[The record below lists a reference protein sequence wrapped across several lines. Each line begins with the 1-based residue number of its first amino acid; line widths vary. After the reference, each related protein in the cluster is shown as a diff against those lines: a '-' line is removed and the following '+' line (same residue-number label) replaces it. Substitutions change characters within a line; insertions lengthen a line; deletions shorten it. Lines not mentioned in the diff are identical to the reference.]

1 MHLCVQI
8 EGDEDIRSAIVEF
21 YKSRFSQDINTID
34 LSILDPIPKLIDN
47 VDNKALMVVPTIQKV
62 KDVALAQEIIYDIKK
77 PNREGN
83 VIMKIDMN
91 KEYDRMS
98 SHFMCSIMKKMRF
111 SEEWIYIVWNLI
123 SNMCYTTTLF

>member
-1 MHLCVQI
+1 
-8 EGDEDIRSAIVEF
+8 
-21 YKSRFSQDINTID
+21 
-34 LSILDPIPKLIDN
+34 
-47 VDNKALMVVPTIQKV
+47 MVVPTIQKV

-98 SHFMCSIMKKMRF
+98 SHFMCSVMRKMRF

>member
-34 LSILDPIPKLIDN
+34 LSILDLIPKPIDN

-77 PNREGN
+77 PNRGGN

>member
-34 LSILDPIPKLIDN
+34 LSILDLIPKPIDN

-98 SHFMCSIMKKMRF
+98 SHFMCSVMRKMRF

>member
-1 MHLCVQI
+1 
-8 EGDEDIRSAIVEF
+8 
-21 YKSRFSQDINTID
+21 
-34 LSILDPIPKLIDN
+34 
-47 VDNKALMVVPTIQKV
+47 MVVPTIQKV

-77 PNREGN
+77 PNRGGN

-91 KEYDRMS
+91 KEYDRIS

>member
-34 LSILDPIPKLIDN
+34 LSILDLIPKPIDN

-77 PNREGN
+77 PNRGGN

-98 SHFMCSIMKKMRF
+98 SHFMCSVMRKMRF

>member
-1 MHLCVQI
+1 
-8 EGDEDIRSAIVEF
+8 
-21 YKSRFSQDINTID
+21 
-34 LSILDPIPKLIDN
+34 
-47 VDNKALMVVPTIQKV
+47 MVVPTIQKV